1 LIESAT
7 LENGA
12 VISDKGIASLALGQQ
27 NYGVTVREMTSA
39 FCVFPNKGVHNKT
52 RTYLYVY
59 DSLGETV
66 LSNDA
71 ESNTLLRVLSVGDV
85 FGVAGLLSGYT
96 DISRII
102 VKSGK
107 LSVIS
112 IPKEEILSLISDD
125 PGFARKYVSLLEQK
139 IVFLNRRILAFT
151 AGTCE
156 RRLATF
162 LNSVSSEEQFEVGP
176 IAFSSLAMQ
185 LNMGRASFYRALDA
199 FEKDGLIRRETKTLY
214 VLSRSKLK
222 EKYLK

>member
-1 LIESAT
+1 MNNEHSKSILHFCSLFSDLGEENTEKLLKSASFAAYHAGCDIT
-7 LENGA
+7 AFTQGRLT
-12 VISDKGIASLALGQQ
+12 VIASG
-27 NYGVTVREMTSA
+27 SA
-39 FCVFPNKGVHNKT
+39 N
-52 RTYLYVY
+52 VY
-59 DSLGETV
+59 
-66 LSNDA
+66 SNDA